1 MITISPCTQ
10 VLSTF
15 PNIFVFPFNTTVLP
29 LFLMFSRMREF
40 CAFPESYELTKVP
53 MLVPFESKSVKD
65 PEVLLA
71 SMPVVQL
78 VKVQLVKTRLR
89 PLALTPVVHRLK
101 LMPLKAHCWPDKSM
115 PTTPPL
121 KVRSFYR

>member
-1 MITISPCTQ
+1 MFPCTQ

-15 PNIFVFPFNTTVLP
+15 PSTFVFPFNTTVLP
-29 LFLMFSRMREF
+29 LFLMFSSMRELD
-40 CAFPESYELTKVP
+40 AFPESYELTKAP

-65 PEVLLA
+65 PVVPLA
-71 SMPVVQL
+71 SMPVLQL
-78 VKVQLVKTRLR
+78 VKVQLVKTKLK
-89 PLALTPVVHRLK
+89 PPVLTPVVHRLK
-101 LMPLKAHCWPDKSM
+101 LMPFKAHCWPDKLM